1 MKLET
6 KIEFVITDTY
16 ERCLN
21 SPDYLID
28 LIRWSMRDFTD
39 EDFIIE
45 YKEIITSRRTHE
57 TGKI

>member
-45 YKEIITSRRTHE
+45 YKEIITSRRDAS
-57 TGKI
+57 